1 MYNDATSDSF
11 FFSFFRPSC
20 FNRRER
26 ERESERDV
34 SCDVSDDDETM
45 KTRTKKLNWKSSD
58 KNLITEQTAV
68 VRIITKETTRTRDD
82 DDDERFRGSSFS
94 LSKKTSLLFFVF
106 FFFFFFFS
114 FSKNSAKDGETHFH
128 QHHE

>member
-82 DDDERFRGSSFS
+82 DDDDDERFRGSSFS

-106 FFFFFFFS
+106 FFFFFS